1 MSVSCIICQEFLTE
15 RPQTLSNNQDFI
27 ICALTCGHL
36 FHRDCVHK
44 WFQGTGGAG
53 APTGC
58 GTCPSCKK
66 VSQLSKALRIFPTG
80 DEDSSSVVEE
90 NKNLKSL
97 ITQNQ
102 TLEAKLKDVMNE
114 CNELR
119 CKYEEESANHEVV
132 KMQYAE
138 VLSKL
143 DTQDDQ
149 LKENK
154 VMNVALENSVKS
166 AMEKVEKEKNE
177 ALELL
182 ARLQMQ
188 NFANRIELIHLKD

>member
-1 MSVSCIICQEFLTE
+1 M
-15 RPQTLSNNQDFI
+15 
-27 ICALTCGHL
+27 
-36 FHRDCVHK
+36 
-44 WFQGTGGAG
+44 
-53 APTGC
+53 
-58 GTCPSCKK
+58 
-66 VSQLSKALRIFPTG
+66 
-80 DEDSSSVVEE
+80 VEE